1 MNQLLSGVNHKSIMK
16 LKNDDAVTS
25 SDFAEIA
32 IEESTEMIQAITKIK
47 RGRTSLTD
55 RGNLVEEMADN
66 ILATLYLMES
76 LELTDEVR
84 MKIAEKHE
92 RNCRNAEEHRF
103 LKREKYLDLKTLKDV
118 LKHEIK
124 KAGGKKPKIL
134 CTLDDNFCVVVEF
147 HLAYNLVYL
156 QKYDGLLLENIEKV
170 DDDYSEA
177 LFGTAYYSE
186 PFFRLDE
193 GFDDALKKVYD
204 GYKNSIYI

>member
-1 MNQLLSGVNHKSIMK
+1 MNQFLNGVNHKSIMK

-25 SDFAEIA
+25 NDFAKIA
-32 IEESTEMIQAITKIK
+32 MEESAEMIQAITKIQ

-92 RNCRNAEEHRF
+92 RNCKNAEEHRF
-103 LKREKYLDLKTLKDV
+103 LKRERCRSFRNLKDV
-118 LKHEIK
+118 LRNEIK
-124 KAGGKKPKIL
+124 EAGGKKPIVL

-156 QKYDGLLLENIEKV
+156 QEYDKVLLDDIEEI
-170 DDDYSEA
+170 DDNPSEA
-177 LFGTAYYSE
+177 LLGTTYYSQ

>member
-84 MKIAEKHE
+84 MQKNMKEIAGMQK
-92 RNCRNAEEHRF
+92 NIVF
-103 LKREKYLDLKTLKDV
+103 LREKN
-118 LKHEIK
+118 
-124 KAGGKKPKIL
+124 IL
-134 CTLDDNFCVVVEF
+134 T
-147 HLAYNLVYL
+147 
-156 QKYDGLLLENIEKV
+156 
-170 DDDYSEA
+170 
-177 LFGTAYYSE
+177 
-186 PFFRLDE
+186 
-193 GFDDALKKVYD
+193 
-204 GYKNSIYI
+204 